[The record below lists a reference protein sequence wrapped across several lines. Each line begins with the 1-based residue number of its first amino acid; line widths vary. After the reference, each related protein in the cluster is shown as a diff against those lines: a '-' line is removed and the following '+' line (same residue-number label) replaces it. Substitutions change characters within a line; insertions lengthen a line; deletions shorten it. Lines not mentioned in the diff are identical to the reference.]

1 MSGSTTGNSGGAA
14 PTPLAPAKYT
24 TQQNLSDRMNLLA
37 YGTKMVKNLGIK
49 TLSSGA
55 ILAGQIQT
63 RLFNV
68 GLITQLRMRVTASI
82 TITAAMTASPLG
94 AYGLLQRVTL
104 QDYNTTQRVNATGP
118 MLYFF
123 NSMKHGA
130 PWMPTGQGLVDTAQ
144 TQLPTAIGANQT
156 IQFELLVPVAVD
168 PHNDLTGAI
177 YAQTTVGEQYLNI
190 LINNA
195 LVGDVNCPYTAGT
208 ATLNSVNVQVWQD
221 YIQPNQYAP
230 NVPLIDANTVYEL
243 AAVFTSGTD
252 IVANGTKYINYPNV
266 RSVMAHYF
274 MYVNNGGL
282 TVNGTDLTALVLQAN
297 GNTNMREQDPL
308 LVRADMRNALGGD
321 LAAGL
326 YYYGHRRNPISTFIF
341 SQVQNLLTF
350 SGTVNSNSY
359 IGYGFES
366 TYGQTTP
373 LPGIAY
379 GA

>member
-1 MSGSTTGNSGGAA
+1 MSGSSQTAYAGSGYTAA
-14 PTPLAPAKYT
+14 N
-24 TQQNLSDRMNLLA
+24 NLNDRMNLLS
-37 YGTKMVKNLGIK
+37 YGTKMVKSLGSQ
-49 TLSSGA
+49 TLASGS
-55 ILAGQIQT
+55 ILSGQISQ

-68 GLITQLRMRVTASI
+68 GLITQLRIRVTANVS
-82 TITAAMTASPLG
+82 ITAAMTASPLG
-94 AYGLLQRVTL
+94 PYGLLQRVVL
-104 QDYNTTQRVNATGP
+104 QDYNTTQRISATGP

-123 NSMKHGA
+123 NSMKHGR

-144 TQLPTAIGANQT
+144 TILPTAVGANQT

-177 YAQTTVGEQYLNI
+177 YAQTTVGEQYLNV
-190 LINNA
+190 LINNS

-208 ATLNSVNVQVWQD
+208 ATLNSVTLQAWQD

-243 AAVFTSGTD
+243 ASTFTTSSN
-252 IVANGTKYINYPNV
+252 IVANGTIPINYPNV
-266 RSVMAHYF
+266 RSVLAHYF
-274 MYVNNGGL
+274 MYVDNNAL
-282 TVNGTDLTALVLQAN
+282 APNGTDLTKLVLQAN
-297 GNTNMREQDPL
+297 GNTNMREMDPL

-321 LAAGL
+321 LPAGL
-326 YYYGHRRNPISTFIF
+326 YYYGHRRNPVSTFIF
-341 SQVQNLLTF
+341 SQVQNQITF
-350 SGTVNSNSY
+350 GGTVNANSY

-366 TYGQTTP
+366 TYGQSTP